1 MVAIIIIARQLLEQK
16 LKMLTPEGALQPSL
30 AEGGQTAVTE
40 DQPVLVPEPASAKSF
55 VRTQADIPVEPKKRS
70 FLR

>member
-40 DQPVLVPEPASAKSF
+40 DQTVLVPEPASARSF
-55 VRTQADIPVEPKKRS
+55 VRT
-70 FLR
+70 